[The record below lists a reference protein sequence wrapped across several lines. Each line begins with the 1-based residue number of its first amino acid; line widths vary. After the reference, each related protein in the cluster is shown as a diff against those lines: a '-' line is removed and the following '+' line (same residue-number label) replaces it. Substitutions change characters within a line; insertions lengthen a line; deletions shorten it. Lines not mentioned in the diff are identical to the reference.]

1 MESEHSSLCSNIQEE
16 AFELAYKVACEQLAK
31 IDDIEEQCRNHGV
44 QYLDSNKITI
54 EYLNR
59 SYLITFPD
67 TEISLIDSDEQV
79 PPKDKIL
86 ILHYLTSTKSTPATG
101 KLITFK
107 QLPGVVSYFPVF
119 SQRTIRPLLNCF
131 GKEPELLID
140 TAAKLGGY
148 KADYGDVS
156 VTINAFPRVP
166 ITIVLWR
173 GDDEFPSNGSIMF
186 DANISDYL
194 STEDICVLC
203 ETIAWRLIR
212 SLR

>member
-1 MESEHSSLCSNIQEE
+1 MCSLQQESYK
-16 AFELAYKVACEQLAK
+16 LAYKLVCEQLAGM
-31 IDDIEEQCRNHGV
+31 DMEEQCRRSGA
-44 QYLDSNKITI
+44 QYVSYGSEAMKQSPTKIII

-59 SYLITFPD
+59 AYLITFGD
-67 TEISLIDSDEQV
+67 IEVSLASSNEEV
-79 PPKDKIL
+79 PLKDKIL
-86 ILHYLTSTKSTPATG
+86 ILRYLTSAKGTLATG

-119 SQRTIRPLLNCF
+119 SQRTIGPLLNCF

-140 TAAKLGGY
+140 TAAKLRGY
-148 KADYGDVS
+148 KANYGDVS

-166 ITIVLWR
+166 ITIALWR

-194 STEDICVLC
+194 SIEDICVLC
-203 ETIAWRLIR
+203 ETITWRLIR